1 MKTKNILRGL
11 ALAVVLH
18 LGVLAGFAQ
27 TYIYTYTGNDFTSA
41 SGPYATS
48 DKVTGSITFSAPLG
62 DNYKG
67 SPTDLIQSFSLSDGV
82 NELVSGRPGIPV
94 QLLAGSFETDSAGAI
109 VGWDFGAQSLPG
121 PASTNPPVIIQ
132 TMTFPFVTN
141 VVDQASIGMPPGELS
156 AFVQNAPGEW
166 VETIAPE
173 PSPGLLF
180 GLSVA
185 LLFAFGRFK
194 PSPPH
199 PPRKM
204 KVNPLPFR
212 PGGPRFNLASSNE
225 S

>member
-11 ALAVVLH
+11 ALAGVLH
-18 LGVLAGFAQ
+18 LGMLAGSAQ

-41 SGPYATS
+41 SGPYTTS
-48 DKVTGSITFSAPLG
+48 DKITANLVLSAPLG
-62 DNYKG
+62 AHYEG

-82 NELVSGRPGIPV
+82 NELVSGSPGVPV
-94 QLLAGSFETDSAGAI
+94 QLLAGSFETDSAGVI
-109 VGWDFGAQSLPG
+109 VGWDFGAQLLPG
-121 PASTNPPVIIQ
+121 PRSTNPPVFIQ

-166 VETIAPE
+166 VETIVPE
-173 PSPGLLF
+173 PSVGLLF
-180 GLSVA
+180 VSFTA
-185 LLFAFGRFK
+185 LLLAFRRSK
-194 PSPPH
+194 PLPPH
-199 PPRKM
+199 PPREV

-212 PGGPRFNLASSNE
+212 PDGPRFNLASSNE